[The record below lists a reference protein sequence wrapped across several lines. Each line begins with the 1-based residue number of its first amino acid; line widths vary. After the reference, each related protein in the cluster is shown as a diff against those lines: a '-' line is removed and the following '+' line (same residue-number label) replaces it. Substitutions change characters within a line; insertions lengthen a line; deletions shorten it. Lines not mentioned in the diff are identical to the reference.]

1 MFSRRPKQFPVKAI
15 KVLDAMLKNVRV
27 WLKIPIFSRFR
38 TLDRYFPLK
47 RAWTLGAGL
56 KGAQRS
62 CKGLCLEKGSREAR
76 KIFFSDF
83 AENGAFGPKK
93 G

>member
-62 CKGLCLEKGSREAR
+62 FALKRAPERPEK
-76 KIFFSDF
+76 FFLGF
-83 AENGAFGPKK
+83 C
-93 G
+93 

>member
-1 MFSRRPKQFPVKAI
+1 M
-15 KVLDAMLKNVRV
+15 KVLDAMLKNVHF
-27 WLKIPIFSRFR
+27 WLKIPIFSRSR
-38 TLDRYFPLK
+38 TLARYFPLK

-56 KGAQRS
+56 KGALYA
-62 CKGLCLEKGSREAR
+62 LCLEKALKEAR